1 MVFLYT
7 TAQIIDTLIV
17 KVTVFTVD
25 QLWYLIKWGG
35 SSAYQYYYPILSD
48 NDILRLENHKLK
60 SQLKLLKDTPENECI
75 IMH

>member
-1 MVFLYT
+1 MVFLST

-17 KVTVFTVD
+17 KVTLFTVD

-48 NDILRLENHKLK
+48 NDLLKIENVKLK
-60 SQLKLLKDTPENECI
+60 SQLKLLKNYPEK
-75 IMH
+75 